1 MNLKFMASICLIF
14 AVNTTGFAQILNLSD
29 ALQRAVDYHDK
40 IKSKQS
46 FVQSTVQN
54 TRFQNKQYLP
64 DVTFGA
70 QQSYGTINAQNG
82 PLYAYGGL
90 ASAAT
95 SMPLAEQNWNAA
107 FGSLYFANV
116 NWNIFTF
123 GKKTQQVAL
132 ASSKEKVAT
141 ADVDQIIFEHQ
152 IKVAAAYLNVL
163 ASQRIRFVQGKN
175 TERAQVFFEMTS
187 SRAASGLI
195 PQVDLS
201 LAKAEVSHARSLE
214 IKSYDKEL
222 SYSKHLAVLLNEEF
236 QTYQLDSIFN
246 TTVPYISGDTIQKRA
261 ANHPLLTWHQ
271 RKIDESEQS
280 EKYMHSQ
287 KMPTVN
293 IVGVIQG
300 RGSGFD
306 WNYIQDQTAYS
317 SSYFKGTG
325 IQRSN
330 FLIGGTLSWNLTN
343 IFRYDSKVKEQQF
356 QTQSLKQDYSLMEK
370 ELSAQTELAK
380 VQFQNAV
387 DNLAETKVQLTAA
400 QLAHRQHTA
409 LYKNGLTPLVDFTQ
423 ALYSLNRA
431 EIDYEIAQNNVW
443 QAMLLLASAQGDIS
457 ILLKATQY

>member
-54 TRFQNKQYLP
+54 TRFQNKQYFP

-214 IKSYDKEL
+214 IKS
-222 SYSKHLAVLLNEEF
+222 
-236 QTYQLDSIFN
+236 
-246 TTVPYISGDTIQKRA
+246 
-261 ANHPLLTWHQ
+261 
-271 RKIDESEQS
+271 
-280 EKYMHSQ
+280 
-287 KMPTVN
+287 
-293 IVGVIQG
+293 
-300 RGSGFD
+300 
-306 WNYIQDQTAYS
+306 
-317 SSYFKGTG
+317 
-325 IQRSN
+325 
-330 FLIGGTLSWNLTN
+330 
-343 IFRYDSKVKEQQF
+343 
-356 QTQSLKQDYSLMEK
+356 
-370 ELSAQTELAK
+370 
-380 VQFQNAV
+380 
-387 DNLAETKVQLTAA
+387 
-400 QLAHRQHTA
+400 
-409 LYKNGLTPLVDFTQ
+409 
-423 ALYSLNRA
+423 
-431 EIDYEIAQNNVW
+431 
-443 QAMLLLASAQGDIS
+443 
-457 ILLKATQY
+457 